1 MCESAGPGFVSTS
14 PARRIFK
21 FFSIAKC
28 LRFFVPLIAVIT
40 LSSVRQIYRCR
51 EQLYIFLLTWNIR
64 WIGNGV
70 RIECVTLGF
79 LIDLQQSFRFFVA
92 LISGVLVLESVSGSL
107 DRLRE
112 FSFSESLLLVPE
124 DLQVEYSAWAW
135 AWDSNW
141 VPATGRVL
149 EFFACSWVE
158 TF

>member
-1 MCESAGPGFVSTS
+1 MSRSRVRLHIPSSTDLH
-14 PARRIFK
+14 I
-21 FFSIAKC
+21 FSIAEC
-28 LRFFVPLIAVIT
+28 LRFFVPLIAVIK

-64 WIGNGV
+64 WIRNGV

-92 LISGVLVLESVSGSL
+92 LISGVLVLRSVSGSL

-112 FSFSESLLLVPE
+112 FSFSESLMLVPE

-149 EFFACSWVE
+149 EFFVCSWVE

>member
-1 MCESAGPGFVSTS
+1 M
-14 PARRIFK
+14 
-21 FFSIAKC
+21 
-28 LRFFVPLIAVIT
+28 
-40 LSSVRQIYRCR
+40 
-51 EQLYIFLLTWNIR
+51 
-64 WIGNGV
+64 
-70 RIECVTLGF
+70 TLGF

-92 LISGVLVLESVSGSL
+92 LISGVLVLGSVSGSL

-149 EFFACSWVE
+149 EFFVCSWVE

>member
-1 MCESAGPGFVSTS
+1 MCDIGVPYRLA
-14 PARRIFK
+14 AIFP
-21 FFSIAKC
+21 I
-28 LRFFVPLIAVIT
+28 
-40 LSSVRQIYRCR
+40 
-51 EQLYIFLLTWNIR
+51 
-64 WIGNGV
+64 
-70 RIECVTLGF
+70 
-79 LIDLQQSFRFFVA
+79 FVA
-92 LISGVLVLESVSGSL
+92 LISGVLVLGSVSGSL

-149 EFFACSWVE
+149 EFFVCSWVE